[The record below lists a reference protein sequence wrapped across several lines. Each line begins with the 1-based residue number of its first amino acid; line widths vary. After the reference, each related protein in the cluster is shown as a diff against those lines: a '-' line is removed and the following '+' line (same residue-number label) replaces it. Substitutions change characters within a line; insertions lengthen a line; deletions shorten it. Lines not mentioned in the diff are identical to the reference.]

1 MEFIRT
7 VFELYVDRFDFFR
20 ELFFQH
26 LVLTAIAV
34 AIITIVGISAGVF
47 MSYNR
52 AFANAMLTITGF
64 LYTVPSIAMF
74 GFLVTLTGIGN
85 TSAVIALSVYGTLPL
100 VRNTYVG
107 IKEVDPFII
116 EAATGMG
123 STERQLL
130 LRIKLPLALPVIMA
144 GFRTMVIMTI
154 ALGGIASFIGA
165 GGLGVAIWRGITTN
179 YRELTIAG
187 SLLVALLAVII
198 DQILNIAEKT
208 IKKHVYG
215 KVEKELL

>member
-1 MEFIRT
+1 MEFFRT
-7 VFELYVDRFDFFR
+7 VIELYMDRFDFFL

-26 LVLTAIAV
+26 VLLTVIAV
-34 AIITIVGISAGVF
+34 SIITVVGISTGIL
-47 MSYNR
+47 MSYNDT
-52 AFANAMLTITGF
+52 FANVMLTLTGF

-74 GFLVTLTGIGN
+74 GFLVTVTGIGN
-85 TSAVIALSVYGTLPL
+85 TSAIIALSVYGTLPL

-123 STERQLL
+123 STEKQLL
-130 LRIKLPLALPVIMA
+130 LRIRLPLALPVIMA

-187 SLLVALLAVII
+187 SLLVALLAII
-198 DQILNIAEKT
+198 VDQLLNLLEKT
-208 IKKHVYG
+208 IRKHVYG
-215 KVEKELL
+215 KVEKGIL